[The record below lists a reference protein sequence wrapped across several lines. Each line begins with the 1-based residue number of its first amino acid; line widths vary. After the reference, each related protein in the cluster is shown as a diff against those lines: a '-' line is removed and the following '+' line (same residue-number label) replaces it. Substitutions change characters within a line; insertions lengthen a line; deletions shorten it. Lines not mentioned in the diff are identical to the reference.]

1 MLCEEHEGLQQQL
14 ERALMAAG
22 GMACKDSCHAEAAKE
37 RSVSARL
44 TEAVYI
50 SAGVTSN
57 TADDEFG
64 ARVGVGFGF

>member
-1 MLCEEHEGLQQQL
+1 MSVWLNAATYNGEQ
-14 ERALMAAG
+14 ALAG
-22 GMACKDSCHAEAAKE
+22 
-37 RSVSARL
+37 SVSGRL